1 MSTFLP
7 QMDPDPEER
16 QEELSQAQ
24 QDYQFNYDTYV
35 SPLAVASCVPKGQ
48 GFALGWLVKVAERAL
63 MILANFIEWEVD
75 KHKRDEMHKK
85 EREFARHLATGSIKP
100 DAVLRYVLEALEAK
114 VKEQARSLDD
124 YADMFRIIGLP
135 PISRDFQEDR
145 VFAWMRVAGPNPL
158 VIEKVTSDGLP
169 DNFPV
174 TGAMYTSVM
183 PGDTLEAAIAEGRLY
198 LANYEAL
205 DNLTAG
211 TVDELPK
218 FLYAPLALF
227 AVEKATKDLLPV
239 AIQAEQKP
247 GPKNPIFTPNDSFNW
262 MIAKTIVEMAD
273 GNYHETVS
281 HLGRTHLFVEPFVVT
296 THRQLSTRHP
306 LFLLLSPHFQG
317 TLVINNSAV
326 ESLIAPGGVVDQ
338 VMAPTIED
346 VWKVTVEGVES
357 FLVDDVM
364 LPNTFKTR
372 GVDNANELPNY
383 PYRDDSMM
391 YWEAIHDWVDA
402 YVRIYYPSDDTL
414 KDDAE
419 AQRWFAELVAE
430 DGGRVKGLHGNPGSV
445 DYLIEVL
452 TLVIYTGS
460 VQHAAVNFPQY
471 DLMSYVPNMP
481 GAAYKARPE
490 ELEGATEQDFLATL
504 PPMTEAMKQMNFLFL
519 LGSVHYTTLGN
530 YGLFH
535 FRDRKVR
542 APLKA
547 FRSRLKNIGDIIEL
561 RNKERRPYKF
571 LVPSGVPQSINI

>member
-7 QMDPDPEER
+7 QLDPDPEER
-16 QEELSQAQ
+16 QEELSKAQ
-24 QDYQFNYDTYV
+24 QEYQFRYDTYV

-63 MILANFIEWEVD
+63 KILANYIEWEAD
-75 KHKRDEMHKK
+75 QHKKDEMHKK
-85 EREFARHLATGSIKP
+85 EREFVRDLATGSIKA
-100 DAVLRYVLEALEAK
+100 DAVLRYVLEALESK
-114 VKEQARSLDD
+114 VKEQPRSLDD
-124 YADMFRIIGLP
+124 YADMFRVIGLP

-174 TGAMYTSVM
+174 TGAMYSEVM
-183 PGDTLEAAIAEGRLY
+183 PGDTMEAAIAEGRLY

-227 AVEKATKDLLPV
+227 AVEKTTKDLLPV
-239 AIQAEQKP
+239 AIQAEQTP
-247 GPKNPIFTPNDSFNW
+247 GPKNPIFTPNDSYNW
-262 MIAKTIVEMAD
+262 LIAKTIVEMAD
-273 GNYHETVS
+273 GNFHETVS

-296 THRQLSTRHP
+296 THRQLSSRHP
-306 LFLLLSPHFQG
+306 LFLLLTPHFKG
-317 TLVINNSAV
+317 TLAINNSAV
-326 ESLIAPGGVVDQ
+326 ESLIAPKGVVDQ
-338 VMAPTIED
+338 VMAPTIQD

-357 FLVDDVM
+357 FPVDDVM
-364 LPNTFKTR
+364 LPDTFRQR
-372 GVDNANELPNY
+372 GVDNPDELPKY

-402 YVRIYYPSDDTL
+402 YVRIYYPNDSDLAAD
-414 KDDAE
+414 E
-419 AQRWFAELVAE
+419 EVQNWFRELVAE
-430 DGGRVKGLHGNPGSV
+430 DGGRVKGLHGNTGSV

-481 GAAYKARPE
+481 GAVYKARPE
-490 ELEGATEQDFLATL
+490 ELSGATEQDYLAGL
-504 PPMTEAMKQMNFLFL
+504 PPITQAMKQMNFLYFL
-519 LGSVHYTTLGN
+519 GTVHYTTLGD

-535 FRDRKVR
+535 FRDRKVHE
-542 APLKA
+542 PLKT
-547 FRSRLKNIGDIIEL
+547 FQSRLKNIGDIIEM
-561 RNKERRPYKF
+561 RNQDRRPYKF
-571 LVPSGVPQSINI
+571 LIPDGVPQSINI